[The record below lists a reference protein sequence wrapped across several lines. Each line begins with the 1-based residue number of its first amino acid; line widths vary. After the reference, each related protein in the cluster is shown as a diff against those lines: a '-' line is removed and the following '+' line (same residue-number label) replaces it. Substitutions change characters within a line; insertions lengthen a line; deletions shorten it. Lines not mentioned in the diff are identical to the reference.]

1 MRESA
6 ETFINRWEQLDF
18 TEFSQELSYCFSGFV
33 PIDELTDKNCE
44 QVPLGPGIYIVSVP
58 KGFVP
63 KFLPKSPALPYKQKG
78 KLKYPS
84 VSVQCLEKKWV
95 RGTAVIYI
103 GQTVQLRSRLQTYM
117 RFVSSIRA
125 RHIGGRYIWQLEC
138 VRSCLLAWMS
148 LPGGNPK
155 EAERFLIKRFAGQ
168 YGGRYPFANLRL

>member
-6 ETFINRWEQLDF
+6 ETSINRLEQLDF
-18 TEFSQELSYCFSGFV
+18 TEFSQESPCGFSGFV

-44 QVPLGPGIYIVSVP
+44 QIPLGPGIYIVSVP
-58 KGFVP
+58 KGFAP
-63 KFLPKSPALPYKQKG
+63 KFLPKSPVLSYKQKG

-95 RGTAVIYI
+95 EGTAVIYI

-117 RFVSSIRA
+117 QFGSGIPA
-125 RHIGGRYIWQLEC
+125 RHHGGRYIWQLEC
-138 VRSCLLAWMS
+138 VRSCLVAWMS
-148 LPGGNPK
+148 LPEGNPK

-168 YGGRYPFANLRL
+168 YGGRYPFANLHL